1 LKTYLPVARVVM
13 QRSHYIPGI
22 DGLRALAV
30 LSVVAFHLRSS
41 ITPGGFTG
49 VDIFFVISGYVVS
62 GSLVR
67 SEAIGFWRF
76 ALEFYRRRI
85 FRIYPALVVCLV
97 FSAVLQSLL
106 IPASWLSSTSSKTA
120 IYAFFGLSNFA
131 LVWFNDGYFSPRVEF
146 NSFTHTWSLGV
157 EEQYY
162 LIFPVLVYFWM
173 RSRDH
178 GRLRRLTADWLLPVL
193 VLLSF
198 AWSAV
203 ETRQAPQH
211 AYYLLPSRLWEL
223 GLGALLNRSHLQS
236 KLLATTRSSVTI
248 CIALGLLVLATG
260 FLWSKPIHFPFPYAL
275 LPVAGSLLVIAGLAG
290 VPLEGRSVADIL
302 TNRVGRYIGQQSYS
316 LYLWHWPVLV
326 LFRWTVGLET
336 VVNSFLAL
344 MLIGCLSLLS
354 YYVVERPSRRGVL
367 RRLSPKLAFGIGV
380 ALLSC
385 SLLLTKII
393 FWLQPEVTLSVTR
406 DRGMWYPDV
415 PSSMLR
421 QQPVDKQDLRGRT
434 LFVIGDSHAQ
444 AYSAMLEKLSV
455 EHGVNIRLFAR
466 AACPVVALVRVP
478 AAECSA
484 FTENSISEIRRDA
497 KPGDV
502 VFLASLRMDRLGDE
516 WKVFDRHDLDDSHVE
531 GALRR
536 PAVAYA
542 EAESVLATLD
552 KLPVSIVIDA
562 PMPVFRS
569 PPFRCADFYDAGN
582 PICDGGFQVNRAE
595 TLKRRTAVMEGIV
608 ALEHDHPRMHVW
620 DPLPILCP
628 REVCDA
634 FEGKKPLFFDGDHLS
649 GYGNLV
655 LYPSFLD
662 LMKSIWT

>member
-1 LKTYLPVARVVM
+1 M
-13 QRSHYIPGI
+13 QRAHYIPGI

-41 ITPGGFTG
+41 IMPGGFTG
-49 VDIFFVISGYVVS
+49 VDVFFVISGYVVS
-62 GSLVR
+62 GSLAR
-67 SEAIGFWRF
+67 SETIGFWRF

-97 FSAVLQSLL
+97 LAAGLQSLL
-106 IPASWLSSTSSKTA
+106 IPASWLSSTSSETA

-162 LIFPVLVYFWM
+162 MIFPVLLYFWM
-173 RSRDH
+173 RSRQH
-178 GRLRRLTADWLLPVL
+178 GVPRRVTAEWSLPVI

-198 AWSAV
+198 VWSAV
-203 ETRQAPQH
+203 ETMQAPQH

-223 GLGALLNRSHLQS
+223 GLGALLNRLNLQS
-236 KLLATTRSSVTI
+236 KFLPTTRSSATI
-248 CIALGLLVLATG
+248 SIFLGLLLLTAG
-260 FLWSKPIHFPFPYAL
+260 FLWSKPVYFPFPYAM
-275 LPVAGSLLVIAGLAG
+275 LPVLGSLLVIAGLAG
-290 VPLEGRSVADIL
+290 AHIKGRSVADIL
-302 TNRVGRYIGQQSYS
+302 TNRVGRYIGRQSYS

-326 LFRWTVGLET
+326 LFRWTVGLES
-336 VVNSFLAL
+336 VGNCLLAL

-354 YYVVERPSRRGVL
+354 YYVVERPFRRGVL
-367 RRLSPKLAFGIGV
+367 ASLRPTLALGFGV
-380 ALLSC
+380 AFITC
-385 SLLLTKII
+385 GFLLTKII
-393 FWLQPEVTLSVTR
+393 FRLQPEITLSVTR
-406 DRGMWYPDV
+406 DRDTWYPDV
-415 PSSMLR
+415 PSSMLSR
-421 QQPVDKQDLRGRT
+421 QPVDKQDFRGRT

-444 AYSAMLEKLSV
+444 AYSVMLDKLSV
-455 EHGVNIRLFAR
+455 EHGVNVRLFAR
-466 AACPVVALVRVP
+466 AACPVVALVRIP
-478 AAECSA
+478 GADCSA
-484 FTENSISEIRRDA
+484 FTEKSMSEIRREA

-502 VFLASLRMDRLGDE
+502 VFLASLRMERLGDE
-516 WKVFDRHDLDDSHVE
+516 WKVFNRQDLDDSQGE
-531 GALRR
+531 GAKRSA
-536 PAVAYA
+536 AVAYA

-552 KLPVSIVIDA
+552 GLRVSIVIDA

-582 PICDGGFQVNRAE
+582 PICDAGFLVNRAE
-595 TLKRRTAVMEGIV
+595 TLKRRTAVMDGIV
-608 ALEHDHPRMHVW
+608 ALEHEHPRMRVW

-628 REVCDA
+628 HEVCDA
-634 FEGKKPLFFDGDHLS
+634 FDGKKPLFFDGDHLS

-662 LMKSIWT
+662 FMRSIWT